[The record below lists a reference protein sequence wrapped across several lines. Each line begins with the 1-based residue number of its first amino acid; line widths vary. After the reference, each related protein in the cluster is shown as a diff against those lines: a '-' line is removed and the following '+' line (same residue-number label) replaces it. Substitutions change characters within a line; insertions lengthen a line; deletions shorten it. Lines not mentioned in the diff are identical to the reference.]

1 MSVNLDLLVNLTEN
15 MFSLPMENFSEFFYN
30 GDEVEKAVNLTE
42 CTNFANYQTAFQS
55 CEIYAG
61 RKIIYSCSVTKIYD
75 IPVITDIFKNGDK
88 VYKAAM
94 EKLYNEM
101 SDNADIVKAYR
112 INTLCE
118 EIEKTL
124 TAAENA
130 IDDTDNNGILLAY
143 TNYMYNIGR
152 YHVYMDS
159 LDMLNSNKWYVLM
172 DKYTDRLNMIEEKS
186 DKVYR
191 SLKKSLYG
199 DENA

>member
-1 MSVNLDLLVNLTEN
+1 MSVNLDLLASLTEN
-15 MFSLPMENFSEFFYN
+15 CFSLPIEKFSEFFYN
-30 GDEVEKAVNLTE
+30 GTEVEKTVNLTE
-42 CTNFANYQTAFQS
+42 CTTFANYQTAFQS

-61 RKIIYSCSVTKIYD
+61 RKIVYSCSVTKIYD

-88 VYKAAM
+88 VYETDM

-101 SDNADIVKAYR
+101 SDNADIIKAYR

-118 EIEKTL
+118 EIEKSL

-130 IDDTDNNGILLAY
+130 IDDVNNYGNLLAY
-143 TNYMYNIGR
+143 TNYMYNIGQ
-152 YHVYMDS
+152 YHAYMDS
-159 LDMLNSNKWYVLM
+159 LDMLDANKWYVLM
-172 DKYTDRLNMIEEKS
+172 DKYTIRFNRIEEKS

>member
-15 MFSLPMENFSEFFYN
+15 MFSLPIENFSEFFYN
-30 GDEVEKAVNLTE
+30 GDEVEKTVNLTE
-42 CTNFANYQTAFQS
+42 CTTFANYQTAFQS

-61 RKIIYSCSVTKIYD
+61 RKIVYSCSVTKIYN

-88 VYKAAM
+88 IYEADMK
-94 EKLYNEM
+94 KLYDEM
-101 SDNADIVKAYR
+101 SANADIVKAYR

-118 EIEKTL
+118 EIEKSL

-143 TNYMYNIGR
+143 TNYMYNIGQ
-152 YHVYMDS
+152 YHAYMDS
-159 LDMLNSNKWYVLM
+159 LDMLDSGKWYVLM
-172 DKYTDRLNMIEEKS
+172 DKYTDRLNRIEEKS
-186 DKVYR
+186 DDVYR